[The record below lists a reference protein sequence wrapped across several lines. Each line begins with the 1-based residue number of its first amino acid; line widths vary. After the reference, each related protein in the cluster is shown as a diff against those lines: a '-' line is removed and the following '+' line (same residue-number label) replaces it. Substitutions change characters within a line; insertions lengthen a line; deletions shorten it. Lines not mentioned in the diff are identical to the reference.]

1 MTDLLASLKDTPLAL
16 LLILAGLF
24 FLLLSVAAKV
34 GGAIE
39 VSPTQ
44 QRIAI
49 PIGLS
54 LLTVGIILN
63 LQAPQTAANSNSI
76 ASTLQGT
83 SSKCEHFLA
92 IGRVLNWKI
101 VNEGGIVNAGTLEVI
116 SLSKDSREWEAEQT
130 TQTKGNK
137 KHFLRG
143 TFSDSMI
150 SLNRGDSEKWIGEC
164 KDDRISGKI
173 KTTYAPDMNFEI
185 Q

>member
-1 MTDLLASLKDTPLAL
+1 MTDLLASLKDTPLPL

-63 LQAPQTAANSNSI
+63 LQAPQTAANPNPT

-83 SSKCEHFLA
+83 SSKCERFLA
-92 IGRVLNWKI
+92 IGRDLNWKI
-101 VNEGGIVNAGTLEVI
+101 VNEDGIVNAGTLEVI
-116 SLSKDSREWEAEQT
+116 SVSKDAKEWEAEQT

-137 KHFLRG
+137 KLFLRG
-143 TFSDSMI
+143 TFSDTMI

>member
-1 MTDLLASLKDTPLAL
+1 VTDLLASLKDTPLPL

-39 VSPTQ
+39 VSPSQ

-63 LQAPQTAANSNSI
+63 LQAPQTAGNPSPTV
-76 ASTLQGT
+76 STLQDK
-83 SSKCEHFLA
+83 SSKCERFLA
-92 IGRVLNWKI
+92 IGRDLNWKV
-101 VNEGGIVNAGTLEVI
+101 VNQDGIVNAGTLQVI
-116 SLSKDSREWEAEQT
+116 SVRKDAKEWEAEQT

-137 KHFLRG
+137 KLFLRG
-143 TFSDSMI
+143 TFSDTMI
-150 SLNRGDSEKWIGEC
+150 SLNRGDSEKWVGEC